1 MVLIVSASPSLIL
14 IIIFIIVLIIV
25 FINYFF
31 GKKQV
36 IIRTLS
42 KIPHKPIH
50 SFKTNE
56 IVKVTGKAL
65 HVDTPLIAPLSK
77 RKCIFYYVRIEQ
89 KKSNGKNSYWKT
101 LVTDEKIQNFFLSDN
116 DHMLIV
122 QPTHNPLNFV
132 SYLQIDKKTKSGT
145 FNDPT
150 PEFESVLKSYNINPN
165 GLFGFNKR
173 LRYKE
178 GIIEIGEEITVAGQV
193 RWKTLNEPIPEYPYS
208 KIASIENP
216 ENKKIIITDLP
227 EVKSKERF

>member
-1 MVLIVSASPSLIL
+1 MVKILSTNPSFILLVIILIVA
-14 IIIFIIVLIIV
+14 IIIFAK
-25 FINYFF
+25 YFF

-122 QPTHNPLNFV
+122 QPTQNPINYI
-132 SYLQIDKKTKSGT
+132 SYLQIDKKTTSGT
-145 FNDPT
+145 FNHPS
-150 PEFESVLKSYNINPN
+150 PEFESVLRSYNINPN
-165 GLFGFNKR
+165 GFLGFNKT